1 MLLLHISD
9 IHFRAPDCLTPHLD
23 SERPYR
29 TLLLKDVRSRTRDL
43 GTVGAILVSGDIAFK
58 GAVQEYEA
66 ALTWLKELAGACG
79 CPLERIFVTPG
90 NHDVDRSLIE
100 QDPSVR
106 NTQRAIATAENHRR
120 ERELRTQFTHAA
132 TGQALLA
139 PHAAYN
145 DFAKLFGCQIYTPER
160 LYWIQ
165 DIALN
170 ADVCLRIHGLTSTLL
185 SGANGKD
192 DTRES
197 LYLSPLQTN
206 LDSEDNVIN
215 LVMMH
220 HPPDWLMDQDDVT
233 DAINNRATMQLFGH
247 KHRQRLTR
255 ERNYIRF
262 SAGAVNPDRGEP
274 GWEPGYNL
282 IQLNI
287 TGVGQDRMLEID
299 THQMVL
305 QSSPERFVPRR
316 DEKDSPVF
324 HHRISIPGYVASVV
338 SAVPNPMLAVPAAM
352 APLPVSSNEDVIMD
366 KEPTHN
372 LLFRFWSLSS
382 SQRREIALR
391 LGLITDDDLRIP
403 EYERYGRALLNA
415 KDRGLL
421 DRVAAEVAEREIN
434 K

>member
-9 IHFRAPDCLTPHLD
+9 IHFRTPDCLTPHLD
-23 SERPYR
+23 PERPYR
-29 TLLLKDVRSRTRDL
+29 NRLLQDVRSRCRDL
-43 GTVGAILVSGDIAFK
+43 GNVGAILVSGDIAFK
-58 GAVQEYEA
+58 GATQEYET
-66 ALTWLKELAGACG
+66 ALAWLKELAAACG

-100 QDPSVR
+100 QDPSIR

-132 TGQALLA
+132 TGHALLA

-160 LYWIQ
+160 LYWTQ
-165 DIALN
+165 EIALN
-170 ADVCLRIHGLTSTLL
+170 ADVRLRVHGLTSTLL

-192 DTRES
+192 DSRES

-206 LDSEDNVIN
+206 LESEDNVVN

-233 DAINNRATMQLFGH
+233 DAINNRATLQLFGH

-282 IQLNI
+282 IRLNI
-287 TGVGQDRMLEID
+287 MGVGPERVLEID

-316 DEKDSPVF
+316 DEKDNPVF
-324 HHRISIPGYVASVV
+324 HHRISIPGYVAPVV
-338 SAVPNPMLAVPAAM
+338 SAAPSPMLAVPAAM
-352 APLPVSSNEDVIMD
+352 APLPVSSNEDVTMD

-382 SQRREIALR
+382 SQRREISLG
-391 LGLITDDDLRIP
+391 LGLITDDELRIP